1 MRLQRR
7 RFSEATD
14 VRRFPHGQIEVVEL
28 DDVVVGKMMYEPG
41 WRWSNDIK
49 PIASTELCTYHHLG
63 ITLSGRLRVEMPDG
77 TELEIGPGD
86 VFEIPPGHDA
96 WVVGDVPWV
105 SVDFEAMRSFGLG
118 IEARDNRSLATILFT
133 DIVDSTKVAERMG
146 DAAWKGLLARHNER
160 AQAAVDRHRGRLVK
174 WTGDGVLALFDG
186 AERAARSAILL
197 RSKVDG
203 LGLEVRQAIH
213 SGEVEISVGDVR
225 GIAVHAA
232 ARILALARPNEI
244 LISGTVHD
252 LLDGSSFTFADR
264 GRHELK
270 GLSGERSIFAITDTS
285 SGEVSATSQASG
297 E

>member
-1 MRLQRR
+1 MRMQRR
-7 RFSEATD
+7 RFSEAVE
-14 VRRFPHGQIEVVEL
+14 VRHFPHGHIDVVEL
-28 DDVVVGKMMYEPG
+28 DDVVVGRMTYEPG
-41 WRWSNDIK
+41 WRWSTDIK
-49 PIASTELCTYHHLG
+49 PIAGTELCTYHHLG
-63 ITLSGRLRVEMPDG
+63 VTLSGRLRVETPDG
-77 TELEIGPGD
+77 TELEIGPGE

-105 SVDFEAMRSFGLG
+105 SVDFEAMRSYARGPD
-118 IEARDNRSLATILFT
+118 ARDNRSLATILCT
-133 DIVDSTKVAERMG
+133 DIVASTMVAPRVGDST
-146 DAAWKGLLARHNER
+146 WKELLAQHNEQ
-160 AQAAVDRHRGRLVK
+160 AQAAVDRHRGRVVK
-174 WTGDGVLALFDG
+174 WTGDGMLALFDG

-213 SGEVEISVGDVR
+213 SGEVEVSAGDVR

-232 ARILALARPNEI
+232 ARILMLAQPSEI

-270 GLSGERSIFAITDTS
+270 GMSGERPIFAITD
-285 SGEVSATSQASG
+285 VS
-297 E
+297 